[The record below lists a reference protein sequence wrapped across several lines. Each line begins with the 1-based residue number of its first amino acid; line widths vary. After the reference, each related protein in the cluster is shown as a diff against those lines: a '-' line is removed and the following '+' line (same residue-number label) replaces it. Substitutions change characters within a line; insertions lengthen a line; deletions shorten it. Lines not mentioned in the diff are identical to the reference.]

1 MNENIKIKVNT
12 MTETTKIKMKDA
24 EGKVVCYIT
33 YNPTM
38 NTLGISNSQKAF
50 IKWVPL
56 GD

>member
-1 MNENIKIKVNT
+1 MSGEIKIKVNT
-12 MTETTKIKMKDA
+12 MTETTKIKMKDE
-24 EGKVVCYIT
+24 EGNVVCYIT